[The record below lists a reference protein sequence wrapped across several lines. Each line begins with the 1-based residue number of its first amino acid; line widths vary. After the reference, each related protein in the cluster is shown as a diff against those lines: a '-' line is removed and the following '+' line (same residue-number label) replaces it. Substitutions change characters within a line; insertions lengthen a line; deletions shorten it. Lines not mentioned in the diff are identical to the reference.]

1 MKQILLVTVCVCA
14 VASGSAFAQS
24 KYSASRPR
32 SDAANAQGY
41 RLMDN
46 RSFLL
51 SAAQGA
57 FADVELARLALGRAT
72 SAEVKRYAQQM
83 VDAGEKMSADL
94 KPLLK
99 THDIPPQVAIDA
111 RHKVTRDWL
120 MKLPDQSFDRAY
132 MTAMSAKQQ
141 NDVIFLQ
148 RAAAITSDPDVKKWA
163 TEALPGVRESQGLAR
178 SISLG
183 SR

>member
-1 MKQILLVTVCVCA
+1 MKQILLVTACVCA

-24 KYSASRPR
+24 KYPASKPR
-32 SDAANAQGY
+32 SDAANAQGP

-57 FADVELARLALGRAT
+57 FADVELGRLALGQAS

-99 THDIPPQVAIDA
+99 TQDIPPQVAIDA

-120 MKLPDQSFDRAY
+120 ARLSGESFDRAY
-132 MTAMSAKQQ
+132 MAAVSAKQTK
-141 NDVIFLQ
+141 DASFFQ
-148 RAAAITSDPDVKKWA
+148 RATVLTDDPGVKAWA
-163 TEALPGVRESQGLAR
+163 SQALPIVQEHQAAAKA
-178 SISLG
+178 ISLG
-183 SR
+183 SK